1 MRANRILSCV
11 VGVMITLSLA
21 NGCSKGPS
29 EEELKQAELA
39 AQFATITQLSES
51 LAQARDDLVA
61 AKSSLAEIEAVAER
75 ERTDD
80 QKAMMEQLPAQIEEL
95 TAAQDATFEEL
106 QSNLAEYLNVALN
119 EFPDSPDT
127 VSALEIY
134 SEEAMIVAADIVLKS
149 GDYKKAIDHLASA
162 EGLYSQSGL
171 TPYQPLSDRISELDD
186 WRFITQ
192 ERFDAV
198 KKGMTKEEVKELVG
212 VPYYQNIKIDEKRG
226 VEMWLY
232 RKREGGA
239 AAISFKIKDGKVY
252 HMNFDAVKPQVA
264 EECPP
269 P

>member
-1 MRANRILSCV
+1 MRAHRIVSCF
-11 VGVMITLSLA
+11 VGVIIAITLV
-21 NGCSKGPS
+21 NGCSRGPS

-39 AQFATITQLSES
+39 AQYATITQLYETLQQTRVD
-51 LAQARDDLVA
+51 LASA
-61 AKSSLAEIEAVAER
+61 AASLAEIEAVAER

-95 TAAQDATFEEL
+95 TASQDATFEEV
-106 QSNLAEYLNVALN
+106 QANLAEYLNVALN

-127 VSALEIY
+127 ASALEIY

-162 EGLYSQSGL
+162 EGLYTQSGL
-171 TPYQPLSDRISELDD
+171 APYQPLTDRISELDD

-198 KKGMTKEEVKELVG
+198 KKSMTKEEVKELVG
-212 VPYYQNIKIDEKRG
+212 VPYYQNIKVDEKRG

-264 EECPP
+264 EE
-269 P
+269 